1 MPSQTGRQLCRALFG
16 VAALILVA
24 GCGTVGFDPAAY
36 QATVQLKYDTLGLID
51 QSSGRYPPHRVAADA
66 LLRRYAEASE
76 VASRNVANESI
87 LRQWAAI
94 RDPRGNSAAN
104 LIEMWKRAPLR
115 PGQRVEKKR
124 AIASHFDRLICLEGG
139 KHTPTECG
147 DTGAIEV
154 SAEPATAPAAAARP
168 VARRG
173 APPKP
178 AAGEEPEM
186 EVEPQ
191 KE

>member
-16 VAALILVA
+16 VAALMLVA
-24 GCGTVGFDPAAY
+24 GCGTFGFDPAAY

-51 QSSGRYPPHRVAADA
+51 QSSGRYPPHRAAADT

-76 VASRNVANESI
+76 AASRNVANESI
-87 LRQWAAI
+87 SRQWAAI

-115 PGQRVEKKR
+115 PGQRAEKKR
-124 AIASHFDRLICLEGG
+124 AIAAHFDRLICLEGG

-154 SAEPATAPAAAARP
+154 SAEPAPVTVARP

-173 APPKP
+173 ATPKP
-178 AAGEEPEM
+178 AAAEEPEM
-186 EVEPQ
+186 EIEPQ